1 MNTMTRRLL
10 TALAVLACLLI
21 LIVIVAW
28 PRDQFLASA
37 LPASGAADPALIARG
52 AYLAK
57 AGDCMSCHTTRGGAQ
72 YAGGRALP
80 TPFGNLIAPNI
91 TSDAVNGI
99 GAWSADDFWGALHN
113 GKSRDGRLL
122 YPAFPYPSYTKVT
135 RADSDALYAFM
146 RTVAP
151 SPQAR
156 LPHTLAFPYNQQAM
170 LAGWRL
176 MYFTPG
182 VFTPDTTRDVAWNRG
197 AYLVDGLGH
206 CVACHSARNAAGA
219 SAEGLSGGMIP
230 VLNWYAP
237 SLTSDAEAG
246 LGSWELADIEALL
259 KTGVSARASVF
270 GPMAEVVQRSLQH
283 LSDPDVAAMA
293 TYLKSLPATPDQA
306 PEAITGARVDQLL
319 AEGKKLYG
327 THCVDCHGV
336 DGKGMA
342 PAYPPLAGNRALTM
356 PSSVNAVRVVL
367 NGGFAPL
374 RHAAVQPRARRR
386 RSGRRGQLPARQLG
400 QPRQSG
406 DRARGQQIP
415 QRTARLTGVAALPC
429 RPSAVPTAY

>member
-1 MNTMTRRLL
+1 MSTMKRRLL
-10 TALAVLACLLI
+10 TSLAILACLVI
-21 LIVIVAW
+21 LIVFVAW
-28 PRDQFLASA
+28 PREQFIAST
-37 LPASGAADPALIARG
+37 LPAGAPDAALVARG

-57 AGDCMSCHTTRGGAQ
+57 AGDCMACHTTRGGVA

-80 TPFGNLIAPNI
+80 TPFGNLVAPNI
-91 TSDAVNGI
+91 TSDSVNGI
-99 GAWSADDFWGALHN
+99 GAWSADDFWRALHN

-151 SPQAR
+151 SKQAR
-156 LPHTLAFPYNQQAM
+156 APHTLAFPYNQQAM

-176 MYFTPG
+176 LYFTPG
-182 VFTPDTTRDVAWNRG
+182 VFAPDSKRDAAWNRG

-219 SAEGLSGGMIP
+219 SADGLSGGMIP

-259 KTGVSARASVF
+259 KTGVSPRASVF

-293 TYLKSLPATPDQA
+293 SYLKSLPATPAA
-306 PEAITGARVDQLL
+306 PVEPIAGERVEQLI

-327 THCVDCHGV
+327 THCADCHGV
-336 DGKGMA
+336 DGKGSP

-367 NGGFAPL
+367 NGGFAPSTAGNPRPYGMPAFSHVL
-374 RHAAVQPRARRR
+374 GDAEVAAVVSYLRASWSNHANPVTASEVNKY
-386 RSGRRGQLPARQLG
+386 RS
-400 QPRQSG
+400 
-406 DRARGQQIP
+406 
-415 QRTARLTGVAALPC
+415 
-429 RPSAVPTAY
+429 VPLD